1 MRERIWLH
9 VGSHLRFYRRSR
21 IVLAVGLVILGF
33 WLLGVAPMLAGGTAG
48 DRFNK
53 LRALAEQITSLGWFL
68 SAGLGL
74 YVTSSHLRSRSLQ
87 VILTR
92 PGSPQL
98 WLASVFVSAL
108 LVAAAI
114 QAAGAVVTFAFS
126 LAWDVPYQIGFL
138 YLAIDAVFEAAIAI
152 AFLTTLGAV
161 VHPVVALLLAILF
174 NEATFGSL
182 RFGLSLMAAQSP
194 QSGFLGVARTAVV
207 WIHEALPMLDP
218 FSTQTAGVSSSLR
231 VTAGD
236 WGYLGATALYALAV
250 VAICFLCSDL
260 ALRRRSFA
268 STT

>member
-33 WLLGVAPMLAGGTAG
+33 WLLGVAPMMLGGTAG

-53 LRALAEQITSLGWFL
+53 LRSLAEQITMLGWIL

-74 YVTSSHLRSRSLQ
+74 YVTSSHLRNRSLQ

-92 PGSPQL
+92 PGSPQI

-108 LVAAAI
+108 LVATAI
-114 QAAGAVVTFAFS
+114 QAAGAIVTFAFS

-138 YLAIDAVFEAAIAI
+138 YLAVDAVFEAAIAI

-161 VHPVVALLLAILF
+161 VHPVLALLIALLF
-174 NEATFGSL
+174 NEGTFAAL
-182 RFGLSLMAAQSP
+182 RFGLTMMAMRTPEA
-194 QSGFLGVARTAVV
+194 GVLGAARTAVV

-218 FSTQTAGVSSSLR
+218 FATQTARVSSSLR

-236 WGYLGATALYALAV
+236 WGYLGATALYAGAV
-250 VAICFLCSDL
+250 IAICFLLSDL